1 VKFSASKIKSWMA
14 CPLQS
19 HFKDVL
25 DIPEPAHAKT
35 VFGSC
40 IHEALE
46 LYNET
51 GDIEAAKAHFRMVW
65 VDTTL
70 LKHPAEIGIWP
81 PKMSWGELEVR
92 GREFLDKFH
101 EECRWEKRNIIASEH
116 RFVVPFGEHTL
127 KGFVD
132 CIEVVG
138 SGAKKE
144 LRIVDY
150 KTTSYRPTQLELRF
164 DMQFTVYWYASLQ
177 PEFWEPLDPS
187 GEMYEKYIDC
197 KRRGVFH
204 AIWHN
209 KTLDVGPREDLD
221 FMRMARV
228 IKEIAHAE
236 EMDVH
241 VPDISGK
248 SCMWCAYTD
257 LCATTLP
264 LQHEVLEARNERI
277 R

>member
-1 VKFSASKIKSWMA
+1 VKFSASMIKNWMA

-25 DIPEPAHAKT
+25 KIDEPVHAKT

-46 LYNET
+46 LYNIT
-51 GDIEAAKAHFRMVW
+51 GDIKEAKEHFREVW
-65 VDTTL
+65 VNPSK
-70 LKHPAEIGIWP
+70 LKHPAEIGMWP
-81 PKMSWGELEVR
+81 PKMSWGELEVK
-92 GREFLDKFH
+92 GYEFLEKFH
-101 EECRWEKRNIIASEH
+101 EECRWEKRKIVAAEH
-116 RFVVPFGEHTL
+116 RFVVPFGEHIL

-132 CIEVVG
+132 CIEIVG
-138 SGAKKE
+138 SGSNKE
-144 LRIVDY
+144 LRIIDY
-150 KTTSYRPTQLELRF
+150 KTSSYRPTHLELRF
-164 DMQFTVYWYASLQ
+164 DMQFTVYLYASMQ
-177 PEFWEPLDPS
+177 PEFWDSFPN
-187 GEMYEKYIDC
+187 GEELYERFKNY
-197 KRRGVFH
+197 KRRGVWH

-209 KTLDVGPREDLD
+209 KTLDVGPREELD

-248 SCMWCAYTD
+248 SCIWCSYTD

-264 LQHEVLEARNERI
+264 LEHVVLEARAERI